1 MQVAFE
7 GEIMHTQY
15 CVQNKRLDF
24 YFSEHKLW
32 IEIDECGHVDRDFK
46 YEQRR
51 QLMTEKKKLDWKII
65 RINPE
70 TADFSIYK
78 LINQVHMHIKQST
91 KKSLIDDF
99 SKTLLGLEFESNHSI
114 KPKYLKRIVQKKEEK
129 KILSTV

>member
-51 QLMTEKKKLDWKII
+51 QLMTEKKNLIEKLLELIQ
-65 RINPE
+65 
-70 TADFSIYK
+70 K
-78 LINQVHMHIKQST
+78 LQ
-91 KKSLIDDF
+91 
-99 SKTLLGLEFESNHSI
+99 
-114 KPKYLKRIVQKKEEK
+114 
-129 KILSTV
+129 ILAFTN